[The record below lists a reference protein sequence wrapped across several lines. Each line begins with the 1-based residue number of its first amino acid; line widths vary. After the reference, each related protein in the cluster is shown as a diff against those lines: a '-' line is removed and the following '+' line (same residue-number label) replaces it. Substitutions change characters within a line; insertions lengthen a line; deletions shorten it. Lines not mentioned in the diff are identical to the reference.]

1 MMDLASVYLAFLY
14 HMQKHDGIF
23 HNYLGYDRTFLD
35 VEGSEDC
42 MGRVLWSCGCTINSI
57 LPKDMRLV
65 AKEIFDK
72 SLPWVWKTTSLRFYA
87 HAIMGL
93 TQYFQAVPD
102 KNLQKN
108 AEKLADSMVQ
118 RYQDEVKTDWQWF
131 EPHLTYDNAR
141 LTQALFSAYKMSGNK
156 KYLDVALE
164 SMDFLVRT
172 QIVNGIFMP
181 IGNDGWYKRSEERAF
196 YDQQPLEASAMVE
209 TAVEAYYTTMDNKY
223 AEIANLTFEWFLGK
237 NSIKAMI
244 YNPETGGCSDGLSQN
259 SVNINQGAESSISY
273 LLARL
278 KMEELGIFMEATY
291 PDCQKT
297 GINGSSEG

>member
-1 MMDLASVYLAFLY
+1 MEDLAVIYLSFLY
-14 HMQKHDGIF
+14 HMQKPDGIF

-42 MGRVLWSCGCTINSI
+42 IGRALWSCGCAVNST
-57 LPKDMRLV
+57 LPKDMRMV

-72 SLPWVWKTTSLRFYA
+72 ALPWVWKTTSLRFYA
-87 HAIMGL
+87 HTIIGL
-93 TQYFQAVPD
+93 AEYFQAIPD

-118 RYQDEVKTDWQWF
+118 CYQDDLKGDWHWF

-141 LTQALFSAYKMSGNK
+141 LSQALFSAYKMLGDK
-156 KYLDVALE
+156 KYLRVALE
-164 SMDFLVRT
+164 SMDFLVRNLV
-172 QIVNGIFMP
+172 VNGVFMP

-196 YDQQPLEASAMVE
+196 YDQQPLEVAAMVE
-209 TAVEAYYTTMDNKY
+209 TAVEAYYATLNKHY
-223 AEIANLTFEWFLGK
+223 AEVANLAFEWFLGK
-237 NSIKAMI
+237 NSLKAMV
-244 YNPETGGCSDGLSQN
+244 YNSETGGCFDGLSQA

-278 KMEELGIFMEATY
+278 KIEELNI
-291 PDCQKT
+291 KT
-297 GINGSSEG
+297 LNLENKEREPLILE